1 MIIKSITFGLNQ
13 FLLEAL
19 ATTYTNDDQV
29 VDDNDDQV
37 VDDNNDQ
44 VVDDNNDQVVDD
56 NDVDQLEGRHFKPGL
71 AAVTSTNTLQRNRVL
86 TLLKKK

>member
-19 ATTYTNDDQV
+19 ATTHTNDDHM

-37 VDDNNDQ
+37 VDDNDGQ
-44 VVDDNNDQVVDD
+44 VTMMSRLLMTMMSRLSMTMMLTSWRVDISSLV
-56 NDVDQLEGRHFKPGL
+56 
-71 AAVTSTNTLQRNRVL
+71 SLQ
-86 TLLKKK
+86 

>member
-1 MIIKSITFGLNQ
+1 MIIKSIKFGLNQ

-19 ATTYTNDDQV
+19 ATTYTND
-29 VDDNDDQV
+29 
-37 VDDNNDQ
+37 DQ

>member
-1 MIIKSITFGLNQ
+1 M
-13 FLLEAL
+13 EAL
-19 ATTYTNDDQV
+19 ATTHTNNDHMVDDNDDQV

-86 TLLKKK
+86 TLFKKK

>member
-1 MIIKSITFGLNQ
+1 MIIKSIKFGLNQ

-19 ATTYTNDDQV
+19 ATTHTNNDHMVDDNDYQV
-29 VDDNDDQV
+29 VDDND
-37 VDDNNDQ
+37 
-44 VVDDNNDQVVDD
+44 DQVVDD

-86 TLLKKK
+86 TLLKKN

>member
-1 MIIKSITFGLNQ
+1 MIIKSIKFGLNQ

-37 VDDNNDQ
+37 VDDND
-44 VVDDNNDQVVDD
+44 DQVVDD
-56 NDVDQLEGRHFKPGL
+56 NDVDQVEGRHFKPGL

>member
-1 MIIKSITFGLNQ
+1 MQQLIQMMTR
-13 FLLEAL
+13 
-19 ATTYTNDDQV
+19 QV

-44 VVDDNNDQVVDD
+44 VVYDNNDQVVDD

-86 TLLKKK
+86 TLLKKKWNTNTNTSGTI